1 MKILMTSESFLPQM
15 GGGEMHVWYL
25 CDRLTKA
32 GHNLTLVTNEPDG
45 PLPSGTKPIS
55 YKVTRILW
63 GKRTFF
69 YLWKILWKLAGESD
83 VLHAHFSYRL
93 AALLGIIGV
102 LRRKSVVVTLHGRGT
117 LDEPGARFP
126 YKQVHALYRFLSLN
140 LANTIIATS
149 EDMAVVARPHFYN
162 HKKMLN
168 IFNGVDIS
176 IFHPDIPISRSLR
189 ERYKGKKLV
198 VTVRRL
204 VPKTGIHYLV
214 EAMPELIKLVPNV
227 FFVMVGTGRME
238 VYIRSRIEELR
249 LGDYIEMVG
258 ELDNDKVPQYMQIA
272 DVVAFPSTAE
282 STSIACAEA
291 MALGKAVVAS
301 RVGGLVELVG
311 REEERGRLV
320 TLVPWESSN
329 YDAPIRLS
337 PDRYTILAQAIAE
350 SLANGDSERKKN
362 ALHYA
367 QTELDWTI
375 IAAKTV
381 VVYEHAINHGRR
393 EY

>member
-1 MKILMTSESFLPQM
+1 
-15 GGGEMHVWYL
+15 MH
-25 CDRLTKA
+25 
-32 GHNLTLVTNEPDG
+32 
-45 PLPSGTKPIS
+45 S
-55 YKVTRILW
+55 
-63 GKRTFF
+63 
-69 YLWKILWKLAGESD
+69 
-83 VLHAHFSYRL
+83 HFSYRL
-93 AALLGIIGV
+93 AALMGIVGF
-102 LRRKSVVVTLHGRGT
+102 LRRKPVVITLHGRGT

-126 YKQVHALYRFLSLN
+126 YKQVHALYRLLSLN
-140 LANTIIATS
+140 LATTIIATS

-176 IFHPDIPISRSLR
+176 IFHPEIPISQSLKD
-189 ERYKGKKLV
+189 RYKGKKLV

-238 VYIRSRIEELR
+238 AYIRSRIEELR
-249 LGDYIEMVG
+249 LSDYIEMVG

-311 REEERGRLV
+311 KEEERGRLV

-329 YDAPIRLS
+329 YDAPIQLS
-337 PDRYTILAQAIAE
+337 PDQYTILAQAIAE
-350 SLANGDSERKKN
+350 SLEKGDSERKKN
-362 ALHYA
+362 ALRYA